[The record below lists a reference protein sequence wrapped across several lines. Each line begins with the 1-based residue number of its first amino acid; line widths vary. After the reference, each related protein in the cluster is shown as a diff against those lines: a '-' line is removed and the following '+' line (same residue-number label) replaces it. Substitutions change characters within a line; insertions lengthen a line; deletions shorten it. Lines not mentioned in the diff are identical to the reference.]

1 MTGEF
6 LLLAGNPSR
15 KRQVRLFIKDYF
27 KLTVNTVVFGGSALF
42 KGKHSHQG
50 FPEVFGLFAI
60 TKWSR
65 RLIED
70 YNGVIDDDLA
80 AIVRTKG
87 SAAELQGCYICYG
100 VWTEIFENR

>member
-27 KLTVNTVVFGGSALF
+27 KLIVNTVVFGGSALF
-42 KGKHSHQG
+42 KGKHSHHG
-50 FPEVFGLFAI
+50 IPEIFGLFTI

-65 RLIED
+65 RLIEEY
-70 YNGVIDDDLA
+70 YNEVPDDDLA
-80 AIVRTKG
+80 AIVRT
-87 SAAELQGCYICYG
+87 
-100 VWTEIFENR
+100 